1 MTTQFTICVGTI
13 GEGVW
18 HSTDAGEHWRRCRMK
33 LPFHAQP
40 GEIQIRSLSVSPH
53 DPHRILAG
61 SEAGLYRSDDNGAN
75 WELIESPMDGTQIW
89 SVAWHPGDRDVI
101 FAGTKPPAI
110 FRSNDGGKKWEKL
123 AIDIA
128 KECFA
133 GPPKVTN
140 VAVDPR
146 DHRTVWASV
155 EIDGI
160 YRSKDGGDTWTHLR
174 PLGEKMLNSDM
185 HGFALCPASQFK
197 ILATTPD
204 GIWSSVDDAET
215 WSLHGFPKFGERD
228 AISYCRGIAVKPDDP
243 NVVLVGNGDSIPGK
257 IGAIQRTT
265 DGGKT
270 WSAANLSAKPNS
282 VIYWLAT
289 HPADPNVVVANSLH
303 GYVYT
308 SLDAGQTWNKL
319 AREFGEIRSIA
330 WMPN

>member
-1 MTTQFTICVGTI
+1 
-13 GEGVW
+13 
-18 HSTDAGEHWRRCRMK
+18 
-33 LPFHAQP
+33 
-40 GEIQIRSLSVSPH
+40 
-53 DPHRILAG
+53 
-61 SEAGLYRSDDNGAN
+61 
-75 WELIESPMDGTQIW
+75 
-89 SVAWHPGDRDVI
+89 
-101 FAGTKPPAI
+101 
-110 FRSNDGGKKWEKL
+110 
-123 AIDIA
+123 
-128 KECFA
+128 
-133 GPPKVTN
+133 
-140 VAVDPR
+140 
-146 DHRTVWASV
+146 
-155 EIDGI
+155 
-160 YRSKDGGDTWTHLR
+160 
-174 PLGEKMLNSDM
+174 MLNSDM
-185 HGFALCPASQFK
+185 HGFALCPSAQFK

-270 WSAANLSAKPNS
+270 WSTANLSAKPNS

-289 HPADPNVVVANSLH
+289 HPADPNVVVANSLR